1 MFKIIVTLL
10 DLILFLLILFATTGF
25 EWKKNKPHILAL
37 GIVAFSYASSIYLIW
52 DASGV

>member
-10 DLILFLLILFATTGF
+10 DLILFLLMLFAMTGF